1 MNLPKTKKIKK
12 CRLCKKDN
20 LNKVYSFGNFYVSNF
35 VKKSEIKSS
44 IKAPLELVHCK
55 NCDLLQLRHSARKNF
70 CIEVFIGTNLVLQI
84 P

>member
-35 VKKSEIKSS
+35 VKKVKL
-44 IKAPLELVHCK
+44 KVP
-55 NCDLLQLRHSARKNF
+55 
-70 CIEVFIGTNLVLQI
+70 
-84 P
+84 